1 MNNEKSSKTDDI
13 FDRIMHLRPLR
24 FLEPFYRKNKE
35 VLMYLFFGA
44 LTTLVSIVTFWLFG
58 TVLGMHE
65 LLANVLS
72 WVFAVTFAYLTNRVW
87 VFESKASTS
96 QEVLREAAGFFAG
109 RLLTL
114 GFETAVLAVFVT
126 WLGLPEMPVKILA
139 TIGVLVL
146 NYLISKLFVFRK
158 NEEEE
163 ENGSSKR

>member
-1 MNNEKSSKTDDI
+1 
-13 FDRIMHLRPLR
+13 
-24 FLEPFYRKNKE
+24 
-35 VLMYLFFGA
+35 
-44 LTTLVSIVTFWLFG
+44 
-58 TVLGMHE
+58 
-65 LLANVLS
+65 
-72 WVFAVTFAYLTNRVW
+72 
-87 VFESKASTS
+87 
-96 QEVLREAAGFFAG
+96 VLREAAGFFAG